1 MTYDVK
7 TAEAAEAE
15 VLEEEATVPD
25 PDSPDTATDAVEPAD
40 AEPADAEA
48 GSQRELTLSPPV
60 LAGLGL
66 LLVLALAAAV
76 VFGWLYLAQSS
87 EESDRNEALATARAY
102 AVTVTSY
109 DYKDMEG
116 SIADA
121 IDGATGEF
129 KDQYAGAS
137 DALRALMTE
146 TKATATGQVLDAAVL
161 SAEDDSVTVMLF
173 VDQKVTN
180 AGTKKTKVDRN
191 RVLLTMEK
199 HDDRWLVSDLKLK

>member
-1 MTYDVK
+1 MTDDVR
-7 TAEAAEAE
+7 TTDVLDEEETSATDAEAADTEA
-15 VLEEEATVPD
+15 
-25 PDSPDTATDAVEPAD
+25 
-40 AEPADAEA
+40 ADAEA
-48 GSQRELTLSPPV
+48 DESPEAPVERREWTLPV

-66 LLVLALAAAV
+66 VLVLALAAAV

-87 EESDRNEALATARAY
+87 DESARNEALATARAY

-109 DYKDMEG
+109 DYRDMEA

-121 IDGATGEF
+121 LDGATGEF
-129 KDQYAGAS
+129 KDQYAGAG
-137 DALRALMTE
+137 DALRALMKE
-146 TKATATGQVLDAAVL
+146 TKATATGEVLDAAVVT
-161 SAEDDSVTVMLF
+161 AGEDRATVLLF

-191 RVLLTMEK
+191 RMLLVMAK

>member
-7 TAEAAEAE
+7 TAEAAQAE

-40 AEPADAEA
+40 AESADAEA

>member
-1 MTYDVK
+1 MNDDEVTNDVR
-7 TAEAAEAE
+7 TADVLDEETSAADAESAETEAADPEGVEAAESPEAPAE
-15 VLEEEATVPD
+15 R
-25 PDSPDTATDAVEPAD
+25 
-40 AEPADAEA
+40 
-48 GSQRELTLSPPV
+48 REWTLSLPV

-66 LLVLALAAAV
+66 VLVLALAAAV

-87 EESDRNEALATARAY
+87 DESARNEALATARAY

-109 DYKDMEG
+109 DYRDMEG

-121 IDGATGEF
+121 LDGATGEF

-137 DALRALMTE
+137 DALKALMTE
-146 TKATATGQVLDAAVL
+146 TKATATGEVLDAAVVT
-161 SAEDDSVTVMLF
+161 ADDDSATVLLF

-191 RVLLTMEK
+191 RLLLTMEK